1 MIDFNDAKYTQKKIE
16 AELLS
21 RVPDTIDKRQ
31 GSMIQ
36 TALGPVAW
44 YLEGI
49 YMLLAQVQ
57 ENAYAGSAVGEYLDN
72 IVAERGVSRKLAT
85 SAHRKGTFD
94 IEVPEG
100 TVFKTING
108 ANSVLFEVGDQ
119 IEASDGAYTYEL
131 ICCKPGLIGNAYS
144 GSILPVTPGT
154 GIKSAVIGEILI
166 PGTAD

>member
-49 YMLLAQVQ
+49 YMLLAPG
-57 ENAYAGSAVGEYLDN
+57 AGKCLC
-72 IVAERGVSRKLAT
+72 R
-85 SAHRKGTFD
+85 
-94 IEVPEG
+94 
-100 TVFKTING
+100 
-108 ANSVLFEVGDQ
+108 
-119 IEASDGAYTYEL
+119 
-131 ICCKPGLIGNAYS
+131 
-144 GSILPVTPGT
+144 
-154 GIKSAVIGEILI
+154 
-166 PGTAD
+166 

>member
-57 ENAYAGSAVGEYLDN
+57 ENAYAGSAVGEYLDL
-72 IVAERGVSRKLAT
+72 S
-85 SAHRKGTFD
+85 
-94 IEVPEG
+94 
-100 TVFKTING
+100 
-108 ANSVLFEVGDQ
+108 
-119 IEASDGAYTYEL
+119 L
-131 ICCKPGLIGNAYS
+131 IHI
-144 GSILPVTPGT
+144 
-154 GIKSAVIGEILI
+154 
-166 PGTAD
+166 

>member
-57 ENAYAGSAVGEYLDN
+57 
-72 IVAERGVSRKLAT
+72 
-85 SAHRKGTFD
+85 
-94 IEVPEG
+94 
-100 TVFKTING
+100 
-108 ANSVLFEVGDQ
+108 
-119 IEASDGAYTYEL
+119 
-131 ICCKPGLIGNAYS
+131 
-144 GSILPVTPGT
+144 
-154 GIKSAVIGEILI
+154 
-166 PGTAD
+166 

>member
-1 MIDFNDAKYTQKKIE
+1 MIDFNDTKYTQKKIE

-57 ENAYAGSAVGEYLDN
+57 ENA
-72 IVAERGVSRKLAT
+72 
-85 SAHRKGTFD
+85 
-94 IEVPEG
+94 
-100 TVFKTING
+100 
-108 ANSVLFEVGDQ
+108 
-119 IEASDGAYTYEL
+119 
-131 ICCKPGLIGNAYS
+131 
-144 GSILPVTPGT
+144 
-154 GIKSAVIGEILI
+154 
-166 PGTAD
+166 

>member
-49 YMLLAQVQ
+49 YMLLAQV
-57 ENAYAGSAVGEYLDN
+57 
-72 IVAERGVSRKLAT
+72 RKMLMPV
-85 SAHRKGTFD
+85 
-94 IEVPEG
+94 VP
-100 TVFKTING
+100 
-108 ANSVLFEVGDQ
+108 
-119 IEASDGAYTYEL
+119 
-131 ICCKPGLIGNAYS
+131 
-144 GSILPVTPGT
+144 
-154 GIKSAVIGEILI
+154 
-166 PGTAD
+166 

>member
-1 MIDFNDAKYTQKKIE
+1 MIDFNDTRYTQKKIE

-57 ENAYAGSAVGEYLDN
+57 ENAYAGSAVGE
-72 IVAERGVSRKLAT
+72 V
-85 SAHRKGTFD
+85 
-94 IEVPEG
+94 
-100 TVFKTING
+100 
-108 ANSVLFEVGDQ
+108 
-119 IEASDGAYTYEL
+119 
-131 ICCKPGLIGNAYS
+131 
-144 GSILPVTPGT
+144 
-154 GIKSAVIGEILI
+154 
-166 PGTAD
+166 

>member
-1 MIDFNDAKYTQKKIE
+1 MIDFNDTKYTQKKIE

-57 ENAYAGSAVGEYLDN
+57 ENAYAGSAVG
-72 IVAERGVSRKLAT
+72 VSA
-85 SAHRKGTFD
+85 GTFVVENTSRALD
-94 IEVPEG
+94 S
-100 TVFKTING
+100 K
-108 ANSVLFEVGDQ
+108 
-119 IEASDGAYTYEL
+119 
-131 ICCKPGLIGNAYS
+131 ICS
-144 GSILPVTPGT
+144 S
-154 GIKSAVIGEILI
+154 S
-166 PGTAD
+166 

>member
-1 MIDFNDAKYTQKKIE
+1 MIDFNDTRYTQKKIE

-57 ENAYAGSAVGEYLDN
+57 ECLC
-72 IVAERGVSRKLAT
+72 R
-85 SAHRKGTFD
+85 
-94 IEVPEG
+94 
-100 TVFKTING
+100 
-108 ANSVLFEVGDQ
+108 
-119 IEASDGAYTYEL
+119 
-131 ICCKPGLIGNAYS
+131 
-144 GSILPVTPGT
+144 
-154 GIKSAVIGEILI
+154 
-166 PGTAD
+166 